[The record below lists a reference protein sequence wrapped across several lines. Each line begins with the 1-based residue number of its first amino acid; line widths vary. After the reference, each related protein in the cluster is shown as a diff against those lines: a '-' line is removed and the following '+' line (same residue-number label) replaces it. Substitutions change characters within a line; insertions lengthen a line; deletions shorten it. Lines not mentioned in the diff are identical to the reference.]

1 MKVYNHAFLFELWSL
16 GVWTFIGEWKKKEC
30 KRERERERERHE
42 GEREM
47 ECCKR
52 KERRLGEEKGER
64 ALVFY

>member
-1 MKVYNHAFLFELWSL
+1 VEEER
-16 GVWTFIGEWKKKEC
+16 VQE
-30 KRERERERERHE
+30 RERERERERHE